1 MRSGEVQLN
10 QMFRDQEKRLRP
22 STHAFH
28 TLVRQMLLM
37 KTTIADIFRKLSFS
51 KILFWRMFLFVQEY
65 VNRTLLLEVKS
76 EKTANFLHN
85 LKGMKRNLH
94 IMKIINV
101 RNFAKIESI
110 SKQKIQSPSITIKGS
125 PELRDPNFRVTTSP
139 CEDASNARVLADL
152 GWWRKCDDSF
162 IKERLRRQKI
172 RHLNKIVD

>member
-1 MRSGEVQLN
+1 
-10 QMFRDQEKRLRP
+10 
-22 STHAFH
+22 
-28 TLVRQMLLM
+28 M

-85 LKGMKRNLH
+85 LQRMKRNLQ

-110 SKQKIQSPSITIKGS
+110 SKQKN
-125 PELRDPNFRVTTSP
+125 RAHR
-139 CEDASNARVLADL
+139 
-152 GWWRKCDDSF
+152 
-162 IKERLRRQKI
+162 
-172 RHLNKIVD
+172 